1 MRSPTSSSQR
11 DTPILWGLE
20 KGAELERSH
29 ILIVTLTPYQ
39 ANLPVNFLSCWRL
52 GRGLCQNQLREEL
65 RSLISRER
73 LCFLSSLRESNDRT
87 LPVHCH
93 GHHQIPASM
102 VQMCASIYRRGKRWN
117 KRTFTK
123 VVSSLDHSLR
133 FWGQNRNKVM
143 ANRQS
148 HVWSPFCQYWRIHG
162 ILFYWC

>member
-1 MRSPTSSSQR
+1 MGLRIGSRVGEKPYLNSHF
-11 DTPILWGLE
+11 DTLPGQPPCQLPFLLE
-20 KGAELERSH
+20 IRAWSLSEPAERR
-29 ILIVTLTPYQ
+29 TK
-39 ANLPVNFLSCWRL
+39 
-52 GRGLCQNQLREEL
+52 
-65 RSLISRER
+65 ISYFTER

-87 LPVHCH
+87 LPVHCR

-133 FWGQNRNKVM
+133 FWGQSRNKVM